1 MDKTLLIGIILTALT
16 LVVFF
21 GCKQKVKAKKEEP
34 IAFKSEVVHPEWT
47 KNINVY
53 EVNVRQFTEEATF
66 KAFESHLPRL
76 QELGIDVLWFM
87 PIHPIGVK
95 NRKGELGSYY
105 SVKDYMDVNP
115 EFGNLDDFKELLDKA
130 HDLGFHVI
138 IDWVPNHT
146 SWDNP
151 LALENPE
158 WYIKD
163 STGSFI
169 PPLGTDWTD
178 VIQLDWSQQGLQDY
192 MIEAFTF
199 WVNMGV
205 DGFRVDHPHKTPYE
219 FWDRAR
225 MELDKIKPVL
235 MLAENEDQLEFME
248 KGFDMNYAWELHHLM
263 NEVAQGKKNTKEL
276 VKYFEKENKK
286 FPSSIYRLR
295 FMTNHDENS
304 WAGTIN
310 ERMGEAQKAMAVFTF
325 TIPGVP
331 LLYGGQEACM
341 DKRLKFFERDPI
353 VWEECELTGFYK
365 DLIQLKKDHE
375 ALWNG
380 DYGSPMTMIKT
391 SKSRRVFAFSREK
404 EDKKV
409 IVFLNLSKNPTRI
422 KPNLKTLEGN
432 YTDFTTGNKVE
443 LPLIDSLSLG
453 SWDYRIL
460 VR

>member
-1 MDKTLLIGIILTALT
+1 MDKTILIGLALAAFATLT
-16 LVVFF
+16 FF
-21 GCKQKVKAKKEEP
+21 GCKQKVKVKKEKP
-34 IAFKSEVVHPEWT
+34 ITFKSEVVHPEWT

-53 EVNVRQFTEEATF
+53 EVNVRQYTEEGTF

-76 QELGIDVLWFM
+76 KDMGIDVLWFM
-87 PIHPIGVK
+87 PINPIGIK

-115 EFGNLDDFKELLDKA
+115 EFGNLVDFKEMLDKA
-130 HDLGFHVI
+130 HEMGFHVI
-138 IDWVPNHT
+138 LDWVPNHS

-151 LALENPE
+151 LALEHPE
-158 WYIKD
+158 FYIKD
-163 STGSFI
+163 STGNFI

-235 MLAENEDQLEFME
+235 MLAENEDQLEFLE

-263 NEVAQGKKNTKEL
+263 NEVAQGKKNAKDL

-304 WAGTIN
+304 WAGTIT
-310 ERMGEAQKAMAVFTF
+310 ERMGDAQKAMAVFTF

-331 LLYGGQEACM
+331 LLYSGQEACL

-353 VWEECELTGFYK
+353 VWEKCGLTDFYK
-365 DLIQLKKDHE
+365 DLIQLKKDNE

-391 SKSRRVFAFSREK
+391 SKGRRVFAFSREK
-404 EDKKV
+404 DDNKV
-409 IVFLNLSKNPTRI
+409 LVFLNLNKRPTRI
-422 KPNLKTLEGN
+422 KPNLKALEGN
-432 YTDFTTGNKVE
+432 YTDFITGKIVD
-443 LPLIDSLSLG
+443 LPLKDSLSLG